1 MQILANTPN
10 GLKNKKASE
19 KGSHI
24 IKSKL
29 LIHFNSF
36 KKDLRLWVGCLAG
49 RGGGRE
55 TPHQTSDWFKRGPA
69 KPHSLK
75 GKDGLGFRETPE
87 TSPRKR
93 WLWLEV
99 AAELRGPGAPPLS
112 GRLPPGERGGWLE
125 AGRALQLG
133 SAKSPPLPLP
143 GAPSHCPP
151 FSGTPSGCWRL
162 EPAPPGSPPL
172 AWGHLGDGASS
183 SPAYDWVP
191 DQAMP
196 PSSRPWP
203 GVATRAGCRQRSVKL
218 HVSRPLLPLTRQH

>member
-1 MQILANTPN
+1 M
-10 GLKNKKASE
+10 
-19 KGSHI
+19 
-24 IKSKL
+24 
-29 LIHFNSF
+29 
-36 KKDLRLWVGCLAG
+36 AG

-133 SAKSPPLPLP
+133 SVKSPPLPLP

-172 AWGHLGDGASS
+172 AWGELQPRLRLGPRSGDAAKFAAVAWRGHAGRLQAEVCKT
-183 SPAYDWVP
+183 PREPPPPPPDTAALKPGPEVP
-191 DQAMP
+191 E
-196 PSSRPWP
+196 
-203 GVATRAGCRQRSVKL
+203 
-218 HVSRPLLPLTRQH
+218 VSECDSTQHSG

>member
-133 SAKSPPLPLP
+133 SAKSPLCPSRAPPPIVLHSPGPPVAAGVWNQPPLAPLPWP
-143 GAPSHCPP
+143 GGISEKGRA
-151 FSGTPSGCWRL
+151 
-162 EPAPPGSPPL
+162 PAPPTIGSQIRQCRQVRGRGL
-172 AWGHLGDGASS
+172 AWPRG
-183 SPAYDWVP
+183 PA
-191 DQAMP
+191 
-196 PSSRPWP
+196 
-203 GVATRAGCRQRSVKL
+203 AGRGL
-218 HVSRPLLPLTRQH
+218 

>member
-49 RGGGRE
+49 KGGGRE

-112 GRLPPGERGGWLE
+112 GRLPPGELQPRLRLGPRSGNAAKFAAVAWRGH
-125 AGRALQLG
+125 AGRLQAEVCKTPREPPPPPPDTAAL
-133 SAKSPPLPLP
+133 KP
-143 GAPSHCPP
+143 GPEVPEVSECDSTQH
-151 FSGTPSGCWRL
+151 SG
-162 EPAPPGSPPL
+162 
-172 AWGHLGDGASS
+172 
-183 SPAYDWVP
+183 
-191 DQAMP
+191 
-196 PSSRPWP
+196 
-203 GVATRAGCRQRSVKL
+203 
-218 HVSRPLLPLTRQH
+218 